1 MTRFVWTGED
11 WLEYD
16 PREEK
21 LRRAYAKSVFPTVIR
36 DTPAYVSPVSRKVV
50 EGRAARRED
59 LRRSGCR
66 EVDPSEFTP
75 TYFTEKYAKIAGKDR
90 ETRPKIDL
98 GDGYIR
104 RKAK

>member
-1 MTRFVWTGED
+1 MSLHYWNGKD
-11 WLEYD
+11 WIEYD
-16 PREEK
+16 PREERLK
-21 LRRAYAKSVFPTVIR
+21 RAKRPSVFPTVIR
-36 DTPAYVSPVSRKVV
+36 DTAPYVSPVSRKVV